1 MQPRHVRVAVRLL
14 KTSIIRQV
22 NERKIHERCV
32 NIHMQTLTHNAYFLF
47 PCSVESSEIDLSE
60 FQVENG
66 EGGDDGGNDGPA
78 QPRTAAAEPTSGN
91 AGGTPIL
98 LLLSFLI
105 LFMNFIN

>member
-1 MQPRHVRVAVRLL
+1 
-14 KTSIIRQV
+14 
-22 NERKIHERCV
+22 
-32 NIHMQTLTHNAYFLF
+32 MQTLTHNAYFLF

-78 QPRTAAAEPTSGN
+78 QPSTAAAEPTSGN